1 MRNDLLAANLGI
13 LIFMILVGY
22 FSFFKYKKEKK
33 IMFRLSAIYALFSIV
48 LSIINISFVLY
59 YNSEQDD
66 QYFKNHPNLE
76 TLQNVNW
83 YMLAIPI
90 FLLFIIS
97 RTRPWYGYRS
107 DDRLFTSLLAPY

>member
-1 MRNDLLAANLGI
+1 MA
-13 LIFMILVGY
+13 Y
-22 FSFFKYKKEKK
+22 FSFRQYKKEKK
-33 IMFRLSAIYALFSIV
+33 ILFCLAAIYALVSIV

-83 YMLAIPI
+83 YMLMIPI
-90 FLLFIIS
+90 FLLFIIMTRNEYGSGSMYPLGSS
-97 RTRPWYGYRS
+97 RDFSGIFEL
-107 DDRLFTSLLAPY
+107 LFKLLASPY

>member
-1 MRNDLLAANLGI
+1 MFLAA
-13 LIFMILVGY
+13 Y
-22 FSFFKYKKEKK
+22 FSFRQYKKVKK
-33 IMFRLSAIYALFSIV
+33 KLLCFIAIYALVSIV

-83 YMLAIPI
+83 YMLGIPI
-90 FLLFIIS
+90 IILFTFS
-97 RTRPWYGYRS
+97 RRPYGYGYRS
-107 DDRLFTSLLAPY
+107 DGRLLSSLLTPY